1 MKVLHLSDLH
11 LSAKHQHDE
20 EIVLK
25 AAIEAIEAHRDDA
38 GAFDLVIFS
47 GDLVKRGGDENVFQT
62 ARSTFIKRFLDAAG
76 VSQDQFVICPG
87 NHDIDRDV
95 VRKVGYIETGLLK
108 TLTNRSD
115 INKFIDDHWSQPISS
130 VPMPFARL
138 SGFYSD
144 IWSVSSDSCVST
156 NLF

>member
-25 AAIEAIEAHRDDA
+25 AAIEAIEARRDEA

-47 GDLVKRGGDENVFQT
+47 GDLVNRGGDENVFQT
-62 ARSTFIKRFLDAAG
+62 ARSTFIKRLLNAAG
-76 VSQDQFVICPG
+76 ASESQFVICPG

-95 VRKVGYIETGLLK
+95 VRKVGYIEAGLLK
-108 TLTNRSD
+108 TLTNRD
-115 INKFIDDHWSQPISS
+115 EINKFVDDH
-130 VPMPFARL
+130 
-138 SGFYSD
+138 
-144 IWSVSSDSCVST
+144 
-156 NLF
+156 